1 MILECLGK
9 NAFLYLFQLLLS
21 NQCPALFFCYRF
33 HGRKLAE
40 MPFAGTL
47 PAYQKQGM
55 MRRLVKA
62 VEKVHNLL
70 NHESSI
76 HLSFIQLIFTAKRFS
91 NCWCRLSDSY
101 CTLKLIGVGV
111 VASGKSSDPGRR

>member
-70 NHESSI
+70 NHQSSI
-76 HLSFIQLIFTAKRFS
+76 HLSFIQLIFHCKEIQQLLVPLVRLILYIEFDR
-91 NCWCRLSDSY
+91 CW
-101 CTLKLIGVGV
+101 
-111 VASGKSSDPGRR
+111 RRCKWKI